1 MSIDTLIRGARVVD
15 GTGASSFQ
23 GDLAIFDGRIVAL
36 GDAASALGAA
46 DCVVD
51 ADGLVLAPGFW
62 DIHTHYDVQLL
73 WDPRKAT
80 CQNEEG
86 SMNTAAEAGRAPTK
100 ATARPRYT

>member
-73 WDPRKAT
+73 WDPRKGPSSLSGPGTGPFGPT
-80 CQNEEG
+80 CQK
-86 SMNTAAEAGRAPTK
+86 T
-100 ATARPRYT
+100 